1 MRIEKIN
8 ANKIKVMI
16 DNQEAKEWNIS
27 FKNISENTPEVQ
39 QMFWT
44 AIKLAEKNVDFSVNG
59 AKLFVEAVQ
68 GSEDDGYG
76 FGMMITRVCNE
87 DELNQAINNCRYK
100 GKIKHARLKCEETV
114 RDTKAIYRFRD
125 FDSVCYAVDEIYDIY
140 EGSSKLYKYKSEFY
154 IYLIPEESVDM
165 KDIDTLISEFGFK
178 VSDGQYVHGRLN
190 EYGELMIAENAV
202 EVMEE
207 YFSIK

>member
-68 GSEDDGYG
+68 GTDDDEYG

-87 DELNQAINNCRYK
+87 NELNNAISNCGYK
-100 GKIKHARLKCEETV
+100 GKIKHARLKCNETV
-114 RDTKAIYRFRD
+114 QDTKAIYRFRD
-125 FDSVCYAVDEIYDIY
+125 FDSVCFAVDEIYDIY
-140 EGSSKLYKYKSEFY
+140 QGKSKLYKYKSEFY
-154 IYLIPEESVDM
+154 LYLTLDEGIDM
-165 KDIDTLISEFGFK
+165 KDIDTLVSEFGFK

-207 YFSIK
+207 YFSVK